1 MILDTLTMMSIYNS
15 LVWFWQIHVF
25 SNQVNWYQG
34 FDGQRIGVNGFEN
47 ENSDKESA
55 MCKLLIEDGCRLK
68 LSQNGDVLIKRDD
81 DINIFVNKNKE
92 IKGSVSPIIMKS
104 PYGLIQ
110 QDKTYKLFDM
120 NRFQENL
127 SQEILSE
134 NPSWSNLE
142 KQVLIN

>member
-1 MILDTLTMMSIYNS
+1 
-15 LVWFWQIHVF
+15 
-25 SNQVNWYQG
+25 
-34 FDGQRIGVNGFEN
+34 
-47 ENSDKESA
+47 

-92 IKGSVSPIIMKS
+92 IKGSVSPVIMKS